1 MEGGDVM
8 RFESINEVA
17 LKWNISTRRIRTLCI
32 ENRIEGAMKV
42 GSQWVIPSD
51 AKKPEDL
58 RIKTGNYRKE
68 SKEMER
74 ISVEKLHEL
83 ALRLKFRMSE
93 DEYKTLQDEFDVLLK
108 QMELLGDIENIE
120 EVEPMVF
127 PFQATTLGMRE
138 DEVKDQ
144 LSKEDVL
151 KNAAEVQNDMVKAQK
166 VVG

>member
-1 MEGGDVM
+1 
-8 RFESINEVA
+8 
-17 LKWNISTRRIRTLCI
+17 
-32 ENRIEGAMKV
+32 
-42 GSQWVIPSD
+42 
-51 AKKPEDL
+51 
-58 RIKTGNYRKE
+58 
-68 SKEMER
+68 
-74 ISVEKLHEL
+74 
-83 ALRLKFRMSE
+83 MSE
-93 DEYKTLQDEFDVLLK
+93 DEYKALQDEFDVLLK

-151 KNAAEVQNDMVKAQK
+151 KNAAEVQNDMVKVQK